1 MDGVHEVSGP
11 GRKSRRRGETLH
23 TAILDAAL
31 DELTEVG
38 YAELTIERVAERAR
52 ASKAS
57 VYRRW
62 PSKLHLIY
70 EAAGRNFP
78 HQDEIADTG
87 SLRGDLLAFMRG
99 SAGALQGPI
108 GAAMRGVISDAI
120 RDSSTIDDL
129 RGNETSRTLTVM
141 RELVERAAKR
151 GELDLATVTER
162 QLEAGPATLRF
173 HFLFHARSPSDDLV
187 VSIVDEV
194 MLPLFQGAG
203 TRSDPATSSR

>member
-1 MDGVHEVSGP
+1 MDGVSEAAEP

-31 DELTEVG
+31 AELTEVG
-38 YAELTIERVAERAR
+38 YAELTIERVAERAK

-70 EAAGRNFP
+70 EAAGRTFP
-78 HQDEIADTG
+78 HQGEITDTG
-87 SLRGDLLAFMRG
+87 SLRGDLLAFMRR
-99 SAGALQGPI
+99 SAEALQGPI

-120 RDSSTIDDL
+120 RDHSTIEDL
-129 RGNETSRTLTVM
+129 RGSEASRTMVVM
-141 RELVERAAKR
+141 RDLLDRAAKR
-151 GELDLATVTER
+151 GEVDVESVTDR
-162 QLEAGPATLRF
+162 QLEAGHASLRF
-173 HFLFHARSPSDDLV
+173 HFLFHTGYLSDDLV

-194 MLPLFQGAG
+194 MLPLIQGTDVRRA
-203 TRSDPATSSR
+203 

>member
-1 MDGVHEVSGP
+1 MDGVHEETGP
-11 GRKSRRRGETLH
+11 SRKSRRRGETLY

-31 DELTEVG
+31 AELTEVG

-70 EAAGRNFP
+70 EAAGRIFP
-78 HQDEIADTG
+78 HQGEITDTG
-87 SLRGDLLAFMRG
+87 SLRGDLLAFMRR
-99 SAGALQGPI
+99 SADALQGPI

-120 RDSSTIDDL
+120 RDHSTIDDL
-129 RGNETSRTLTVM
+129 RGNETSRTLIVM
-141 RELVERAAKR
+141 RDLVERAAKR
-151 GELDLATVTER
+151 GELDLAAVTER
-162 QLEAGPATLRF
+162 QLEAGHATLRF
-173 HFLFHARSPSDDLV
+173 HFLFHTRSLSDDLV
-187 VSIVDEV
+187 VSIVDEI

-203 TRSDPATSSR
+203 TRSE